1 MPPFDP
7 LLWRLAGRLAAQIS
21 RLSPRAVD
29 IDLASRS
36 MNAAR
41 QLIDQLHNARERGW
55 TAATDHLSWQL
66 RTRLTECQAS
76 FHAGL
81 QALSL
86 GALRQPPTQ
95 RLVYDELVAVRAD
108 FADFTFDL
116 PDQTISVTTEE
127 ITLEGV
133 YLGPFEIR
141 LQGRELGGTPYIIIA
156 ESPHP
161 PASRSDVPHPH
172 VLGERLCEGDASAP
186 LAHALRTGRFS
197 DYFQIIQQTLSSYN
211 SESPYVSLDAWHGAD
226 CHACGGHVSDDDS
239 SYCENCEATVCADC
253 SRSCRHCDGSGR
265 DGSGCD
271 ACLPSCHGCG
281 DDCCSSCLKRCAGCS
296 KLRCPDCLTHTL
308 CEACHAD
315 AAVDQDTSDEVANE
329 AASETDPPLSPH
341 APLPSDRVGQVAVPA

>member
-7 LLWRLAGRLAAQIS
+7 LLWRLAGRLAIHVAALTHRALDID
-21 RLSPRAVD
+21 LAPRAVD
-29 IDLASRS
+29 S
-36 MNAAR
+36 AR
-41 QLIDQLHNARERGW
+41 QLLDQLQAASERGW
-55 TAATDHLSWQL
+55 AAAAEHLGWQL
-66 RTRLTECQAS
+66 RTQLHDCQSRVQA
-76 FHAGL
+76 AL
-81 QALSL
+81 QSLSSGTL
-86 GALRQPPTQ
+86 LQPPPTQ
-95 RLVYDELVAVRAD
+95 RLIYDELVAVRTE
-108 FADFTFDL
+108 FAEFSFDL
-116 PDQTISVTTEE
+116 PDETVTVFTDE
-127 ITLEGV
+127 ITLEGIN
-133 YLGPFEIR
+133 LGRFEIR
-141 LQGRELGGTPYIIIA
+141 LQGRELGGTPYIIIP
-156 ESPHP
+156 ESPHYP
-161 PASRSDVPHPH
+161 SSRSDVPHPH

-211 SESPYVSLDAWHGAD
+211 SESPYVSLGAWHGAD

-239 SYCENCEATVCADC
+239 TYCENCEATVCADC
-253 SRSCRHCDGSGR
+253 SRCCRHC

-315 AAVDQDTSDEVANE
+315 AAVDQETSDEVADE

-341 APLPSDRVGQVAVPA
+341 APLSPDRVGQVAVPA